1 MPDNSNSYATRNEV
15 KAALRIGTADTADD
29 VLIDNCRGAASRL
42 IDGYCNRQFW
52 AATSATPSV
61 FQANTEYVCDVDDFY
76 TTTGF
81 ILQTSS
87 FADGVFDTTWAS
99 TDVQLEPLNGVLD
112 GLTWSYNKLR
122 AIGDYLFPT
131 VNANYGDQALVQV
144 TARWG
149 WAAVPDPVIQACIIQ
164 ASRIFKRYD
173 SPLGVAGFGDL
184 GAIRVSRFLDPDM
197 AQLVEPYRRMRMF
210 A

>member
-1 MPDNSNSYATRNEV
+1 MPITNGYATRNEV

-29 VLIDNCRGAASRL
+29 TLIDNCVGAASRL

-52 AATSATPSV
+52 AVSSAVARV

-81 ILQTSS
+81 ILKTST
-87 FADGVFDTTWAS
+87 FADGNFDVTWAS

-112 GLTWSYNKLR
+112 GLTWSYDKLR

-131 VNANYGDQALVQV
+131 VNANYGEQALVQV
-144 TARWG
+144 TAKWG
-149 WAAVPDPVIQACIIQ
+149 WASVPEPITQACIIQ
-164 ASRIFKRYD
+164 SSRIFKRYD

>member
-1 MPDNSNSYATRNEV
+1 MAITNGYATRNEV
-15 KAALRIGTADTADD
+15 KAALRIGTADTVDD
-29 VLIDNCRGAASRL
+29 VLIDNCIGAASRL

-52 AATSATPSV
+52 AAASATPRV

-81 ILQTSS
+81 VLKTSS
-87 FADGVFDTTWAS
+87 FADGNFDTTWAS

-112 GLTWSYNKLR
+112 GLTWSYDKLR
-122 AIGDYLFPT
+122 AIGNYLFPT
-131 VNANYGDQALVQV
+131 VNANYGEQALVQV
-144 TARWG
+144 TASWG
-149 WAAVPDPVIQACIIQ
+149 WASVPEPIMQAWIIQ
-164 ASRIFKRYD
+164 SSRIFKRYD